1 MWYNEGDLVKVRVSG
16 AIVHEGIMAENGRVI
31 SNSRRR
37 GGVYEESFREFSG
50 GRKVVLAKPL
60 SGLSHAQVLA
70 NARAKIGHPYHPSN
84 YNCEHFVRECYGL
97 KAKSPQKLLFAGVA
111 AAALAL
117 FAFT

>member
-1 MWYNEGDLVKVRVSG
+1 MWYNEGDLIKVRVHG
-16 AIVHEGIMAENGRVI
+16 AIVHEGIMAEDGRVI

-37 GGVYEESFREFSG
+37 GGVFEEPFRDFSG

-60 SGLSHAQVLA
+60 SNLSSSVVLA
-70 NARAKIGHPYHPSN
+70 NARARIGQTYHPSK

-97 KAKSPQKLLFAGVA
+97 KAKSPQKALFAGVA

>member
-84 YNCEHFVRECYGL
+84 YNYGL